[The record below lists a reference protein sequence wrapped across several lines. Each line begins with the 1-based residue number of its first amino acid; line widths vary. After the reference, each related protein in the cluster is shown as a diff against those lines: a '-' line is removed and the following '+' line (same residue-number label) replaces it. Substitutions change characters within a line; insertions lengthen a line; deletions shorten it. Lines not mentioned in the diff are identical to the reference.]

1 MLYNVKQEGDKL
13 GAEPTVTGEHEADRI
28 GSHQIYQL
36 STLREGRF
44 AMW

>member
-1 MLYNVKQEGDKL
+1 MSNKKDAKL
-13 GAEPTVTGEHEADRI
+13 GTEPTVTGEREADRI
-28 GSHQIYQL
+28 DSHQTYQL